1 MSMKKISELQL
12 ETTANYQA
20 KSKLNVRLWNQDKGV
35 SVLKFLVTRDN
46 FPLSLSSENVKM
58 IIVIENGDNFIS
70 SEDFEISSEVDGVAS
85 FQIPDDFMAAAT
97 GECVAQ
103 VYVGT
108 LDNDE
113 VVVYRQF
120 TFEVSQDLLSSIPS
134 ELKLQYI
141 KTFSDLADSIS
152 TRLLQVEE
160 DMATMEDYVVAVNQ
174 ATTDGLNALNNLVNA
189 KTVEY
194 NDNHADKLALI
205 NNTVDGY
212 VQDFLDQRSYID
224 TKYAEFQ
231 TAVGGSGLVTV
242 GDAESWQKY
251 KMVRDNGTRTYI
263 EKGSFNNVLN
273 LATGFYET
281 VVNGSP
287 SVQGFPESISDSAF
301 VEVDIMKTD
310 NDRMQVKVV
319 QSSNGR
325 TFIKNIHTDGAD
337 IIGWKEVAFIDTND
351 PYETVN
357 GSQSKANTA
366 ENNAKV
372 YADDKI
378 NEQHNILFS
387 GSVNGVGQ
395 TVNLTGNMNDYEYI
409 IISGDCAGNDFSQ
422 IMVPSIVGS
431 VFNIQNLNLR
441 DSDGMFLTAYEVR
454 LETTSTTIK
463 ITNDVSYDNPSD
475 TGSGPNRNAYTILR
489 VEGVMKK

>member
-1 MSMKKISELQL
+1 MSMSKTKNILL
-12 ETTANYQA
+12 ETTATYQPL
-20 KSKLNVRLWNQDKGV
+20 SDLNVRFWSQDKNTAE
-35 SVLKFLVTRDN
+35 LRFIITRN
-46 FPLSLSSENVKM
+46 QFPLSLSKENVKV
-58 IIVIENGDNFIS
+58 IIALESGSSFIS
-70 SEDFEISSEVDGVAS
+70 SDDFIIDSEVEGVARYI
-85 FQIPDDFMAAAT
+85 IPTDFMRVASNVT
-97 GECVAQ
+97 GQ
-103 VYVGT
+103 VYVTT
-108 LDNDE
+108 LDKE
-113 VVVYRQF
+113 EIIVERQF
-120 TFEVSQDLLSSIPS
+120 KFTVSNDLLNDYPS
-134 ELKLQYI
+134 EDKLRYI
-141 KTFSDLADSIS
+141 KTFDDLRNEIASRVSKLESDM
-152 TRLLQVEE
+152 E
-160 DMATMEDYVVAVNQ
+160 TMEDYVVQVQ
-174 ATTDGLNALNNLVNA
+174 DTTQKGLAALNDLIS
-189 KTVEY
+189 KKLKEY

-263 EKGSFNNVLN
+263 KKGSFNNVLN

-319 QSSNGR
+319 QSSNSR

-351 PYETVN
+351 PYETVS
-357 GSQSKANTA
+357 GSQNKANTA

-372 YADDKI
+372 YADSKVD
-378 NEQHNILFS
+378 EQHNILFS